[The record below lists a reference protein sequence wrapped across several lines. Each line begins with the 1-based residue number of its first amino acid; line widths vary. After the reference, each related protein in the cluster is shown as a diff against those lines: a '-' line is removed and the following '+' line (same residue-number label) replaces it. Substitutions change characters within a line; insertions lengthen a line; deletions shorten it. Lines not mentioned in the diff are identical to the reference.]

1 MRVCGTMFAPSPL
14 LLMNFGSAQCRLE
27 TPGTAHCRV
36 YLTTGHL
43 DFPKLG
49 GFGQTFQDAG
59 GELLEASLRT
69 VQGPSLPPMGRK
81 AEDNKGDSR

>member
-14 LLMNFGSAQCRLE
+14 LPTNFGSAPCRLE
-27 TPGTAHCRV
+27 TPGSAHCRV

-59 GELLEASLRT
+59 GEFLEALQKT
-69 VQGPSLPPMGRK
+69 VQGPSLPPMVREAK
-81 AEDNKGDSR
+81 DNKGDSR